1 VTLASWV
8 SGTGTTV
15 ALDGSDGIKV
25 LRGVRGLDGPPIA
38 NTIDQR
44 VNAGA
49 VLVAARRPNRVIQ
62 LPLLIDTTT
71 IDVGDVVR
79 LFQSGTL
86 VADSGREL
94 RSVIY
99 EDGFE
104 GEWTVDSGGVVGM
117 THRKFALSLCVLD
130 PWWYGNPVL
139 EGLTFSEGTAWN
151 AVDVLWDAD
160 LPWNG
165 GASATITVDG
175 DAATPCRVVVLAD
188 VDPVTEVSFTVGDV
202 GWVTARTID
211 AAAILTVDSRDG
223 SRGPYTGSSLLGAA
237 ETPIDWSWLTETSQP
252 FLLEPGDVSVVFGAV
267 SDTAPAAWISWE
279 PRWQTP

>member
-8 SGTGTTV
+8 SDIGTTI

-25 LRGVRGLDGPPIA
+25 QRPARGLDGPPIA

-49 VLVAARRPNRVIQ
+49 VLVASRRPQRVIQ
-62 LPLLIDTTT
+62 LPLLIDVNT
-71 IDVGDVVR
+71 IDTGDVVR

-86 VADSGREL
+86 VSDSGREL

-104 GEWTVDSGGVVGM
+104 GEWSIDAGGVVGM
-117 THRKFALSLCVLD
+117 THRKFALSLCALD
-130 PWWYGNPVL
+130 PWWYGAPVL
-139 EGLTFSEGTAWN
+139 VEVTFSEGTAWD
-151 AVDVLWDAD
+151 ADVLWNAD

-188 VDPVTEVSFTVGDV
+188 ADPVSEVSFSAGDV
-202 GWVTARTID
+202 GWTTNRQID
-211 AAAILTVDSRDG
+211 IADILTVDSRDG
-223 SRGPYTGSSLLGAA
+223 HRGPYVGSSLLGAA
-237 ETPIDWSWLTETSQP
+237 ESPIDWSWLTEASQP
-252 FLLEPGDVSVVFGAV
+252 FLLEPGAVSLTFGAV
-267 SDTAPAAWISWE
+267 ADTLPTAWIAWE